1 MAMLRLGFRNL
12 FQSRARL
19 LMSMGGLSLA
29 LTLSLA
35 LDGVVAGAESMTS
48 AYIDQSGADVW
59 VSQAGVRNL
68 HMASSNL
75 PAPVA
80 AQIAALPGVASATPI
95 AYMSNI
101 VSVGGQKQLVYVFGL
116 PDDPAAG
123 APRDVTGSPLPHT
136 GQAVLSSVA
145 ARQAGQG
152 LGGTVTILGRAFG
165 IAGLAGGAVSSLTA
179 PVFITLADFQAL
191 QGTPGV
197 ISYVLVRARL
207 GQDAARLADE
217 IESDVGGVSA
227 APTAAF
233 SAHERLIVE
242 DMVTGIVDILDLVGF
257 VVALSVMAL
266 TVYTATLARRSEYGV
281 LKAVGARNLDLYRVV
296 AAQAV
301 ISLALGFLAALAI
314 TLALSVLVPLVEPQL
329 AIELTAGSVARV
341 GAFALV
347 VGVLSALLP
356 VRQIAGLDPVAVFKR
371 RVA

>member
-1 MAMLRLGFRNL
+1 MLRLAFRNL
-12 FQSRARL
+12 FHSRARL
-19 LMSMGGLSLA
+19 LMSTGGVALA

-75 PAPVA
+75 PAAVPT
-80 AQIAALPGVASATPI
+80 QIAALPGVASATPI

-101 VSVGGQKQLVYVFGL
+101 VSIGGQKQLVYVFGL

-123 APRDVTGSPLPHT
+123 APRGVTGSPLPQA
-136 GQAVLSSVA
+136 GQAVLSRLSA
-145 ARQAGQG
+145 GQAGQG
-152 LGGTVTILGRAFG
+152 LGGTVTILGRAFRVV
-165 IAGLAGGAVSSLTA
+165 GLASGAVSSLTA

-197 ISYVLVRARL
+197 ISYVLVRARP
-207 GQDAARLADE
+207 GQDAARLAAE
-217 IESDVGGVSA
+217 IESYVGGVSA

-233 SAHERLIVE
+233 SVHERQIVK

-281 LKAVGARNLDLYRVV
+281 LRAVGARNRDLYRVV
-296 AAQAV
+296 VAQAV
-301 ISLALGFLAALAI
+301 ISLVLGFVVALAI
-314 TLALSVLVPLVEPQL
+314 TLALTVLVPVVEPQL
-329 AIELTAGSVARV
+329 AIQLTPDSVAKV
-341 GAFALV
+341 GGFALV
-347 VGVLSALLP
+347 IGVLSALLP
-356 VRQIAGLDPVAVFKR
+356 VRQIAGLDPVAVFR
-371 RVA
+371 RKVA